1 MRRSIDGCAGCI
13 LSRILIYMWLNLRVA
28 LNLCGFFFLNYRTF
42 IKNVCCWKA
51 ASQKS
56 KLPVLILFF
65 FFNLFLKDA
74 VQVQSYKCILISIVK
89 AYGLFFL
96 LLLPELLLIFRQQS
110 CNVHNNIY
118 VNGLLAVRGW
128 FSMKCHLN

>member
-65 FFNLFLKDA
+65 F
-74 VQVQSYKCILISIVK
+74 QSFFKRCSPSAFWFQSSKLT
-89 AYGLFFL
+89 GFFFL

>member
-13 LSRILIYMWLNLRVA
+13 LSRILINMWLNLRVA

-42 IKNVCCWKA
+42 IKMCAVEKR
-51 ASQKS
+51 
-56 KLPVLILFF
+56 PVKNPSFLYWYCF

-89 AYGLFFL
+89 AYGFFFL

>member
-28 LNLCGFFFLNYRTF
+28 LNLCGFFFF
-42 IKNVCCWKA
+42 
-51 ASQKS
+51 
-56 KLPVLILFF
+56 KLPHFYQKRVLLKSGQSKIQASCTDIVF

-89 AYGLFFL
+89 AYGFFFL
-96 LLLPELLLIFRQQS
+96 LLLLELLLIFRQQS